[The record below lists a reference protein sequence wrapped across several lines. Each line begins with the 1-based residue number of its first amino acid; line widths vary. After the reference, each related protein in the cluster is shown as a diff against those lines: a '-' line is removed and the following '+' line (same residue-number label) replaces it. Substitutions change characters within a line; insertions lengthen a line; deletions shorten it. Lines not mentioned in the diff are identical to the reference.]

1 MDQRIFEQGLSV
13 EATSLYLLLS
23 ALSDQGAPLTLE
35 RVEPIWNAEPETLGA
50 SFEELAE
57 RGIAGRDE
65 AGAWHLNPASQ
76 WRTPQTAP

>member
-23 ALSDQGAPLTLE
+23 SLSDSGVPLILE

-50 SFEELAE
+50 SFEELAG
-57 RGIAGRDE
+57 RAIAFQDE
-65 AGAWHLNPASQ
+65 SGAWHLNPASQ
-76 WRTPQTAP
+76 WRSA